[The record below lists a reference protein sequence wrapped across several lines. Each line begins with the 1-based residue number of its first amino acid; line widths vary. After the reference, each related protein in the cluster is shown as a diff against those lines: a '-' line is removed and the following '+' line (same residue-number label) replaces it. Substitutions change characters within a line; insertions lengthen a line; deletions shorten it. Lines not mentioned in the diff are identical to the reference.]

1 MEGQVVD
8 AATVSLLSYRL
19 ICLDHQKFGG
29 GVFSIPASNFLQSR
43 ELDRII
49 TICPNLALT
58 LLAIKDWVVLKPQG
72 KDGCKHVCSE
82 RG

>member
-1 MEGQVVD
+1 MEGQVDDVV
-8 AATVSLLSYRL
+8 TVSLLSYRP

-29 GVFSIPASNFLQSR
+29 GFSLSPPPTFCNR
-43 ELDRII
+43 ESSIELS
-49 TICPNLALT
+49 PSALT